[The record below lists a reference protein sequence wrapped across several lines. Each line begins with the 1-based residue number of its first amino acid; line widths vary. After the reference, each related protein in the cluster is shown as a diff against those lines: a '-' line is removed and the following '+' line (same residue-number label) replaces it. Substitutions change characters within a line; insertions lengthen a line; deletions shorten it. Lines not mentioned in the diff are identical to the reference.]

1 MIGRR
6 SERLGRA
13 SLDSSLSRRAYT
25 TRRALAFDLPMTLF
39 DDDVVDIAE
48 SIQLALSSSIEAVAT

>member
-13 SLDSSLSRRAYT
+13 SLDSSRSRRAYA
-25 TRRALAFDLPMTLF
+25 TRRAVALDLPMTLF
-39 DDDVVDIAE
+39 HDDVVDIAE
-48 SIQLALSSSIEAVAT
+48 TIQLALSSSSEAVAT